1 MVSFDDTIVG
11 QDNTVTFLTNVC
23 CVIDLISGGQ
33 KENLATWKKKY
44 WEENEESIKKI
55 CNEKNYFPSSPFIFC
70 LQEFHVGENF

>member
-33 KENLATWKKKY
+33 KENLATWKK
-44 WEENEESIKKI
+44 NI
-55 CNEKNYFPSSPFIFC
+55 EKSMKS
-70 LQEFHVGENF
+70 L